1 MLQNL
6 GNGASGSV
14 TFCLDR
20 KTRQKF
26 AIKYFANF
34 EEYEHELNMMKY
46 LEDRFGKKL
55 SQMAAMVDDFDNDSR
70 NIFYECGKCS
80 LKEFHEAR
88 ILDKKIL
95 WQDDDKQ
102 KELVYLFHRIY
113 EILKELFKF
122 DIYHSDIKE
131 QNVILYK
138 EQTNNVFRN
147 YECKLIDFG
156 ATVDSYEK
164 FIACTRPYF
173 PAYIYERVGG
183 AGPVFESR
191 AERQQAE
198 MY

>member
-1 MLQNL
+1 MYTAHTYVVGKGRHQLSNSMKSEEEMRPGPALCQLHTNL
-6 GNGASGSV
+6 LPLLFLA
-14 TFCLDR
+14 
-20 KTRQKF
+20 
-26 AIKYFANF
+26 
-34 EEYEHELNMMKY
+34 
-46 LEDRFGKKL
+46 
-55 SQMAAMVDDFDNDSR
+55 
-70 NIFYECGKCS
+70 GKCS

-131 QNVILYK
+131 QNIILYK